1 VIDTREAKP
10 LRKSSSRSSSGGSRR
25 LFQRDIELLP
35 MQEKFRLAK
44 EKIQSQEAFS
54 QVQRQKIEQQEA
66 LIQEQQQKIEQQE
79 ATTKV
84 RNDYVSLYNSH
95 M

>member
-1 VIDTREAKP
+1 
-10 LRKSSSRSSSGGSRR
+10 
-25 LFQRDIELLP
+25 

-66 LIQEQQQKIEQQE
+66 LI
-79 ATTKV
+79 
-84 RNDYVSLYNSH
+84 
-95 M
+95 